1 MYDNIMIYV
10 FVLCVGSAGKWQE
23 ELGGHHSSSVMF
35 MFMFALLLRRRIVR
49 RTLSAPRNGDGL
61 RIVLKFESDILEYT
75 TS

>member
-23 ELGGHHSSSVMF
+23 ELGGHHSS
-35 MFMFALLLRRRIVR
+35 LLRRRIVR

>member
-1 MYDNIMIYV
+1 MSLF
-10 FVLCVGSAGKWQE
+10 FVWEVLGSGKRSWE
-23 ELGGHHSSSVMF
+23 VIIHHRSCFMF